1 MTRRSRT
8 INSVLI
14 AVAITLVASLTLR
27 FGTNIAA
34 LGPTWDEPFMQR
46 VVESIVTDGWTV
58 ENTIDY
64 QDTKGPSFF
73 WTYAA
78 LGQLMGAGIDD
89 LRLMTLAMFILTGV
103 PLGLIAARCGLSSRQ
118 IGGAAALY
126 VLLPYNAILGQMF
139 MSEPSFMLGSM
150 FLLVIFVWGFGNDF
164 RSQRRAAGPI
174 AFGLLL
180 SILLHHRIHAVA
192 FAGAAVLVS
201 FERDRWR
208 SWPWWLA
215 CLAAGLTRLPLYLRW
230 DGLVS
235 PEYQDRLG
243 IGLRL
248 DSLTYLAISL
258 LPCTVV
264 LLWPALMD
272 RSFRR
277 WRRWIAAAAVL
288 GLAFGVLAVPDLSL
302 TAQDGRARYL
312 GMVATALRPLQTGP
326 VLLVAIAA
334 LSTIGFSALAAS
346 AAVAFSRPLTGPAD
360 VVHRLAVW
368 SVLVG
373 WGMYAL
379 TRGVVFDRYP
389 LPFVALLP
397 FVLCARTPRWLL
409 VLQALGL
416 LGVVIKLAM
425 SHGML

>member
-14 AVAITLVASLTLR
+14 AVAITLVAGLTLR

-34 LGPTWDEPFMQR
+34 LGPIWDEPLMQR

-58 ENTIDY
+58 QNTIDY
-64 QDTKGPSFF
+64 EETKGPSFF

-78 LGQLMGAGIDD
+78 LGELMGTSIDD
-89 LRLMTLAMFILTGV
+89 LRLITLAMFILTGV

-118 IGGAAALY
+118 IAGAAALY
-126 VLLPYNAILGQMF
+126 VLLPYNAVLGQMF
-139 MSEPSFMLGSM
+139 MSEASFMLGSM
-150 FLLVIFVWGFGNDF
+150 FLLVTFVWGFGSDF

-174 AFGLLL
+174 VFGLLL

-192 FAGAAVLVS
+192 FAGAAMLVS

-215 CLAAGLTRLPLYLRW
+215 CFAAGLTRLPLYLRW

-235 PEYQDRLG
+235 PEYQHLLG

-272 RSFRR
+272 RSLRHCR
-277 WRRWIAAAAVL
+277 WWIAAAAVL

-302 TAQDGRARYL
+302 TAQDGKARYL

-326 VLLVAIAA
+326 VLLFAIAA

-346 AAVAFSRPLTGPAD
+346 AAVAFSLPLTGSAG
-360 VVHRLAVW
+360 VVHRLAAW

-397 FVLCARTPRWLL
+397 FVLSARTPQWLL